1 MLHQVLYTCN
11 MSVVALTYFLC
22 LHELCIV
29 IYYDSTSSAHPT
41 EGKSTMTKALQQIR
55 PVDFSANLLR
65 GIAWLAEEWDCPQFL
80 TALRLESRAA
90 HQAMAKV
97 CEYLEALGD
106 YELQFVTTLSGPLLV
121 NDAWRKMLEFE
132 TTVARSM
139 YSVYDEY
146 FIVIRGDD
154 LFDRMACEGAV
165 GTIELWLECAKRFIE
180 AYEACLVQARS
191 TSE

>member
-1 MLHQVLYTCN
+1 
-11 MSVVALTYFLC
+11 
-22 LHELCIV
+22 
-29 IYYDSTSSAHPT
+29 
-41 EGKSTMTKALQQIR
+41 MTKALQQIR

-80 TALRLESRAA
+80 TTLRLESWAA
-90 HQAMAKV
+90 HQAIV
-97 CEYLEALGD
+97 TVFEYLQSLGD

-139 YSVYDEY
+139 YTVYDEY
-146 FIVIRGDD
+146 FIVIRGDE
-154 LFDRMACEGAV
+154 LFDRMACSSAA
-165 GTIELWLECAKRFIE
+165 GTIELWLECAKRFIH

-191 TSE
+191 ASE